1 MNLIRSISGIRG
13 VVNKTIDASTV
24 KLYCNAFSAI
34 QELGGFAIARDG
46 RNPGKDL
53 YISAVET
60 TEANQRDVVLL
71 DVAPT
76 PTVQYIT
83 KKYNLAGAI
92 IITASHNPQG
102 WNGIKL
108 VDKNGLFIN
117 NEKFIRLCE
126 EVDNNNQLENY
137 TYNNFSHINN
147 NDKYISEH
155 VNDTVELPYI
165 NLEKIHQMKF
175 KVSVDAI
182 NSSCSNVIPS
192 LLKKLGCD
200 TSLINCQADGNFTR
214 GPEPLPENLEALSNN
229 VINTKSD
236 LGLAYDPDGDRLSIV
251 DNHGVAI
258 GEEYTLP
265 ICAWGYYHLTKS
277 KSPIVT
283 NLSTS
288 MLIQSIAKKFNVEVI
303 QTKIGEINVVNKM
316 LKSNADFGG
325 EGNGGVILNDSHL
338 GRDAIV
344 ATVLLLAT
352 LTELEMSVSEIV
364 NILPKFFIVKDKMEN
379 VKISIDSLHEPI
391 LNNFKCPPC
400 SISKE
405 DGIKVLIPGNKGD
418 NGAWVHIRKSN
429 TEPIYRIY
437 SESPSLE
444 TSKSLVETIKQIIN
458 SI

>member
-13 VVNKTIDASTV
+13 IVDATIDASTV
-24 KLYCNAFSAI
+24 RLYCNAFSTI
-34 QELGGFAIARDG
+34 QNSGKFAIARDG

-53 YISAVET
+53 YISAIET
-60 TEANQRDVVLL
+60 TKHNQREVILL
-71 DVAPT
+71 DIAPT

-108 VDKNGLFIN
+108 VDKNGLFID
-117 NEKFIRLCE
+117 NEKFIRLCN
-126 EVDNNNQLENY
+126 EVDKNKKIEND
-137 TYNNFSHINN
+137 TSNHFSYFDNSA
-147 NDKYISEH
+147 KYISEH
-155 VNDTVELPYI
+155 VNDTIQLPYI
-165 NLEKIHQMKF
+165 NLKKIRQMKF
-175 KVSVDAI
+175 RISVDAI
-182 NSSCSNVIPS
+182 NSSCSHAIPS

-200 TSLINCQADGNFTR
+200 TSLINCEADGNFTR
-214 GPEPLPENLEALSNN
+214 GPEPLPENLHYLSKN
-229 VINTKSD
+229 VINTKAD
-236 LGLAYDPDGDRLSIV
+236 CGLAYDPDGDRLSIV
-251 DNHGVAI
+251 DNRGVAI

-265 ICAWGYYHLTKS
+265 ICAWGYYQLSKS

-316 LKSNADFGG
+316 LMSNADFGG
-325 EGNGGVILNDSHL
+325 EGNGGIILNDSHL

-352 LTELEMSVSEIV
+352 LSELEISVSEV
-364 NILPKFFIVKDKMEN
+364 VKTLPKFFIVKDKVEN
-379 VKISIDSLHEPI
+379 TKISIDSLHEPI
-391 LNNFKCPPC
+391 LNKFKYSPC

-405 DGIKVLIPGNKGD
+405 DGIKVIIPEKKGD
-418 NGAWVHIRKSN
+418 DGAWVHIRKSN

-444 TSKSLVETIKQIIN
+444 TSKSLINTIKQIIN
-458 SI
+458 CI